1 MGALLAFI
9 VIAPLALYQV
19 LYTDLVHPGL
29 LSLGLNL
36 SGYSEGE
43 AKRALTAEFAKYA
56 LDDVV
61 LRYGGE
67 EWRQTPGALG
77 LRFDVDNTVRE
88 AMSHGRTGTPLRRL
102 VDLISAWRDG
112 RPTAP
117 VLTVDEARAAAV
129 VRDLARAIDRPTVNA
144 SMLIRSGGV
153 VEVSPAQVGRKVD
166 TAETLKR
173 LRQSLL
179 SLSSG
184 PSEIA
189 VDEVPPRVLE
199 AQLAAA
205 RETALRLV
213 GAPLTVVYGREAT
226 KLDTQQL
233 TAMLIF
239 REEGG
244 KTVAELDEVALADV
258 VQTIAK
264 RIDKQP
270 QDARFRF
277 KDGKVQLVAES
288 VEGASVEVG
297 PSVQSIREAALGE
310 VRIVPLVVTKLPPNY
325 PSSAIGQI
333 VIREKIVEA
342 ETVYG
347 DTGADRQHN
356 VRLAVSR
363 LDGVLIPPGGTFSFN
378 QSLST
383 TRLMDGY
390 KMGWGIINTKDGPET
405 VPSEAGGICQVST
418 TLFHAAFWAGL
429 RIDQRTEHL
438 YWIPR
443 YGKPPLGRTGLDS
456 TVDGSGSPDTLDFKF
471 TNNTPNWLAIGG
483 RWDDKN
489 IYFALYGTKPTW
501 TVEVG
506 EPVISNIV
514 KTDPELVRT
523 YDADLKPGEE
533 VWVESAQD
541 GFDVV
546 IKRVVRE
553 GNRIA
558 DELLVGS
565 MYRPARNVVR
575 YGPPLPT
582 PTPAPQP
589 EATAQ
594 PAPTVVPTGPAPKAT
609 PSATPGQG
617 R

>member
-1 MGALLAFI
+1 
-9 VIAPLALYQV
+9 
-19 LYTDLVHPGL
+19 
-29 LSLGLNL
+29 
-36 SGYSEGE
+36 
-43 AKRALTAEFAKYA
+43 
-56 LDDVV
+56 
-61 LRYGGE
+61 
-67 EWRQTPGALG
+67 
-77 LRFDVDNTVRE
+77 
-88 AMSHGRTGTPLRRL
+88 
-102 VDLISAWRDG
+102 
-112 RPTAP
+112 
-117 VLTVDEARAAAV
+117 
-129 VRDLARAIDRPTVNA
+129 
-144 SMLIRSGGV
+144 MLIRSGGV